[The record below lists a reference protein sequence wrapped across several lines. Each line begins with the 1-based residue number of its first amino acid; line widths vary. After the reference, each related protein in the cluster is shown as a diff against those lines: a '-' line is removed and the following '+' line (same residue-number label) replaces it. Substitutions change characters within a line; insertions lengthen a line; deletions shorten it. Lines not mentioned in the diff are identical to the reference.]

1 MNEHRFES
9 VWDAIEDTPEDAAT
23 MKLRSSVMRA
33 LQGQI
38 TDQRLSPS
46 EAAKRFGVTE
56 PRITELLDG
65 KVHLFDLNAL
75 VSMAAT
81 AGLQCDI
88 QIREAA

>member
-38 TDQRLSPS
+38 THQRLSPS